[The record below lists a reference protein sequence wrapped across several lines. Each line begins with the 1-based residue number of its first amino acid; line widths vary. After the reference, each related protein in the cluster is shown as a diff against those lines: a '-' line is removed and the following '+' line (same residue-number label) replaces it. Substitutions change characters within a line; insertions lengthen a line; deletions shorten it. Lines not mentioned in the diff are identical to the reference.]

1 MAQVFACLAI
11 FLALAFS
18 FTSVLDLPIQLA
30 LFIAWFAIMGLGI
43 KLGHDYKSLEQA
55 AVDGVAKGM
64 GAILI
69 LVSVGALVGTW
80 IAGGI
85 VPSIIYFGLKV
96 IHPSIFLLATLIIC
110 SLTSLATLS
119 DSTTSFSISVRLASV
134 RK

>member
-1 MAQVFACLAI
+1 MQNQHNHIRLPGMSQVFACLAI

-30 LFIAWFAIMGLGI
+30 LFIAWFVIMGLGI

-69 LVSVGALVGTW
+69 LVSVGALVL
-80 IAGGI
+80 
-85 VPSIIYFGLKV
+85 SL
-96 IHPSIFLLATLIIC
+96 IHI
-110 SLTSLATLS
+110 
-119 DSTTSFSISVRLASV
+119 
-134 RK
+134 

>member
-1 MAQVFACLAI
+1 MSQVFACLAI

-30 LFIAWFAIMGLGI
+30 LFIAWFVIMGLGI

-69 LVSVGALVGTW
+69 LISVGALVGTGLP
-80 IAGGI
+80 AASSPASSTSASRLYTP
-85 VPSIIYFGLKV
+85 PSSCWR
-96 IHPSIFLLATLIIC
+96 P
-110 SLTSLATLS
+110 
-119 DSTTSFSISVRLASV
+119 
-134 RK
+134 